1 MSGAKQ
7 NLGCPVPQ
15 GQDLQTQK
23 FQVLLGIG
31 SKEQGS
37 SGNIH
42 AADGDQQDSYLV
54 GVLLQRDGDGA
65 AEAEVSDLERHGL
78 AVHEQVVRLEVA
90 VQHPAAVDEGHALAQ
105 LVHQDLGTRST
116 TTHRDQP
123 RVTHSHKHLACSGLE
138 EGGENAR
145 RHDGDLP

>member
-65 AEAEVSDLERHGL
+65 AEAEVSDLERHSL

-116 TTHRDQP
+116 TIHRDQP
-123 RVTHSHKHLACSGLE
+123 RLTHSHKHLARTG
-138 EGGENAR
+138 
-145 RHDGDLP
+145 

>member
-1 MSGAKQ
+1 M
-7 NLGCPVPQ
+7 
-15 GQDLQTQK
+15 
-23 FQVLLGIG
+23 
-31 SKEQGS
+31 
-37 SGNIH
+37 
-42 AADGDQQDSYLV
+42 
-54 GVLLQRDGDGA
+54 GVLLERDGDGA
-65 AEAEVSDLERHGL
+65 AEAEVGDLERHGL